1 MFQSITDLKTPAYEC
16 SCKLIPDIIERGSVT
31 EPLKNRQR
39 GKIVVIGSMN
49 TDFMINVNHIPTGGE
64 TVRAGSIASLPGGK
78 GANQAVGAGKLGGL
92 VYMIGRLGNDSDGKE
107 IYNSLVASGVK
118 TDGVVFD
125 DSIPTGK
132 AYINVAE
139 DGESTIVIYP
149 GANGKLSRSQVRQ
162 YEQVL
167 DEAVYCLLTLEIAEE
182 LVEYEIQRCRR

>member
-1 MFQSITDLKTPAYEC
+1 MVSVISARDSMLAEKLFPKMTAVHMPVEELGKAAVEALVSIMEGKTPAYEC

-132 AYINVAE
+132 AYINVA
-139 DGESTIVIYP
+139 
-149 GANGKLSRSQVRQ
+149 
-162 YEQVL
+162 
-167 DEAVYCLLTLEIAEE
+167 
-182 LVEYEIQRCRR
+182 